1 LKQISENLYHYPLTY
16 FNSCFAYRQTINGDY
31 YIYVDNLNE
40 KKEVIFYIKGMHC
53 ASCELNIER
62 KLLKL
67 ENVKSVEASLNKGEV
82 VIEYEN
88 AKPKTEELNNL
99 FKQEGYQI
107 SGQPVKTDNKFSVK
121 DLATILIVFILASL
135 VFVFINKL
143 GLSSLINVNAKSSL
157 PAFLFFGVLAGAS
170 TCAALVGGII
180 LSMSKQWPGRQPHIY
195 FNFGRILSYGFF
207 GALLGLVGSK
217 LQISLSLSSALILAI
232 SFIMIFLAFDMLGIS
247 AFRKFQ
253 ITSASWRTK
262 FITRRIASEK
272 NFKRKQM
279 PLISGILTF
288 FLPCG
293 FTLTAQSAALLSASP
308 IQGGLIMLFF
318 SLGTAPILLLIGLTS
333 AKFLD
338 NPRWSSRF
346 LKIAGA
352 LVLFFALFNINSQ
365 LNVFGL
371 TSLNDIKLNKLTPGA
386 VINNDLPLIIDGKQ
400 IVKMTA
406 SANGYN
412 PSHLKAIAGIP
423 IRWEITDIGTSGC
436 TSAIIAKD
444 LFSGKIYLTPGQ
456 TSVKEFTIAKHGTYK
471 FTCWMG
477 MVSGIFEVI

>member
-1 LKQISENLYHYPLTY
+1 MNN
-16 FNSCFAYRQTINGDY
+16 FNG
-31 YIYVDNLNE
+31 
-40 KKEVIFYIKGMHC
+40 KKEAIFYVKGMHC

-62 KLLKL
+62 KLLGL

-88 AKPKTEELNNL
+88 AKPEIKELNNL
-99 FKQEGYQI
+99 FKQEGYEI
-107 SGQPVKTDNKFSVK
+107 SEQPVKTDNKFSIK

-195 FNFGRILSYGFF
+195 FNLGRILSYGFF
-207 GALLGLVGSK
+207 GSLLGLVGSK
-217 LQISLSLSSALILAI
+217 LQISLSFSSTLILAI
-232 SFIMIFLAFDMLGIS
+232 SFIMIFLAFDMLGIG

-262 FITRRIASEK
+262 FITRRIANGK
-272 NFKRKQM
+272 NLKTKQM

-318 SLGTAPILLLIGLTS
+318 SLGTAPVLLLIGLTS

-338 NPRWSSRF
+338 NPRWSARF

-365 LNVFGL
+365 LNVFGMP
-371 TSLNDIKLNKLTPGA
+371 SLNDIKFNNFT
-386 VINNDLPLIIDGKQ
+386 NDLPPIIDGKQ
-400 IVKMTA
+400 IIKMTA
-406 SANGYN
+406 SINGYN
-412 PSHLKAIAGIP
+412 PSRLKARAGIP
-423 IRWEITDIGTSGC
+423 IRWEITDIGTGGC
-436 TSAIIAKD
+436 TNAIIAKD
-444 LFSGKIYLTPGQ
+444 LFSGKISLIPGQ
-456 TSVKEFTIAKHGTYK
+456 TSAKEFTIEKPGTYK

-477 MVSGIFEVI
+477 MVSGIFEII

>member
-1 LKQISENLYHYPLTY
+1 MNNKLSKK
-16 FNSCFAYRQTINGDY
+16 
-31 YIYVDNLNE
+31 NE
-40 KKEVIFYIKGMHC
+40 AIFYVKGMHC

-62 KLLKL
+62 KLLEK
-67 ENVKSVEASLNKGEV
+67 ENIKSVEASLNKGEV

-88 AKPKTEELNNL
+88 VKPKIEELNNL

-107 SGQPVKTDNKFSVK
+107 SEQPIKTANKFSAK

-135 VFVFINKL
+135 AFVFINKL

-180 LSMSKQWPGRQPHIY
+180 LSMAKQWPGRQPHIY

-207 GALLGLVGSK
+207 GALLGLIGSK
-217 LQISLSLSSALILAI
+217 LQISLSLSSSLILAI
-232 SFIMIFLAFDMLGIS
+232 SLIMIFLAFDMLGIG

-253 ITSASWRTK
+253 ITMPK
-262 FITRRIASEK
+262 FITRRIAN
-272 NFKRKQM
+272 NFKHKKM
-279 PLISGILTF
+279 PFITGAATF

-318 SLGTAPILLLIGLTS
+318 SLGTAPVLFLIGLTS
-333 AKFLD
+333 AKFLN
-338 NPRWSSRF
+338 NPRQSSRF

-371 TSLNDIKLNKLTPGA
+371 TSLNDVKFNKTTPKT
-386 VINNDLPLIIDGKQ
+386 VVNNDLPPIVDGKQ

-406 SANGYN
+406 SANGYK
-412 PSHLKAIAGIP
+412 PSRLKAAANIP
-423 IRWEITDIGTSGC
+423 IKWEITDIGTGGC
-436 TSAIIAKD
+436 TNAIIAKD
-444 LFSGKIYLTPGQ
+444 LFSDRINLTPGQ
-456 TSVKEFTIAKHGTYK
+456 TSIKEFTVAKPGTYK

>member
-1 LKQISENLYHYPLTY
+1 MNNLVREFLTGL
-16 FNSCFAYRQTINGDY
+16 FLTGVN
-31 YIYVDNLNE
+31 NLNE
-40 KKEVIFYIKGMHC
+40 KKEVIFYVEGMHC

-62 KLLKL
+62 KLLGL

-88 AKPKTEELNNL
+88 AKPKIEELNNL
-99 FKQEGYQI
+99 FKQESYKI
-107 SGQPVKTDNKFSVK
+107 SEQPVKINNKFSVK
-121 DLATILIVFILASL
+121 DFATILIVFILTSL
-135 VFVFINKL
+135 AFVFINRL

-157 PAFLFFGVLAGAS
+157 PAFLFFGVLAGVS

-207 GALLGLVGSK
+207 GVLLGLVGSK
-217 LQISLSLSSALILAI
+217 LQISLSLSSSLILAI
-232 SFIMIFLAFDMLGIS
+232 SFIMIFLAFDMLGIN

-253 ITSASWRTK
+253 ITMPKFIPHITRLCGR
-262 FITRRIASEK
+262 FITRRIARTSQ
-272 NFKRKQM
+272 FKRKQM

-293 FTLTAQSAALLSASP
+293 FTLTAQSAALLSANP

-318 SLGTAPILLLIGLTS
+318 ALGTAPILLLIGLTS

-338 NPRWSSRF
+338 NPQQSAKF

-371 TSLNDIKLNKLTPGA
+371 TSLNDIKFNKLTPETA
-386 VINNDLPLIIDGKQ
+386 IDNNLPLIIDGKQ
-400 IVKMTA
+400 IIKMFA
-406 SANGYN
+406 STSGYN
-412 PSHLKAIAGIP
+412 PSRIKAAAGIP
-423 IRWEITDIGTSGC
+423 IKWEITDTGTSGC
-436 TSAIIAKD
+436 TNAIIAKD
-444 LFSGKIYLTPGQ
+444 LFSGKISLTPGQ
-456 TSVKEFTIAKHGTYK
+456 TSIKEFTIAKPGTYK

-477 MVSGIFEVI
+477 MVSGIFEII

>member
-1 LKQISENLYHYPLTY
+1 MN
-16 FNSCFAYRQTINGDY
+16 
-31 YIYVDNLNE
+31 NLNE
-40 KKEVIFYIKGMHC
+40 KKEAIFYIKGMHC

-62 KLLKL
+62 KLLEL

-88 AKPKTEELNNL
+88 AKPKIEELNNL
-99 FKQEGYQI
+99 FKQEGYEI
-107 SGQPVKTDNKFSVK
+107 SEQPIIISQKFSFK
-121 DLATILIVFILASL
+121 DLMIILIVFLLVSL
-135 VFVFINKL
+135 GFIFINKL

-157 PAFLFFGVLAGAS
+157 PAFLFFGALAGIS

-195 FNFGRILSYGFF
+195 FNFGRILSYVFF
-207 GALLGLVGSK
+207 GALLGLIGAK
-217 LQISLSLSSALILAI
+217 LQLSLSFSSLLILTI
-232 SFIMIFLAFDMLGIS
+232 SLIMIFLSFDMLGIN

-253 ITSASWRTK
+253 ITMPK
-262 FITRRIASEK
+262 FITRYIARASPKASAGQAREK

-279 PLISGILTF
+279 PFITGVATF

-293 FTLTAQSAALLSASP
+293 FTLAAQSAALISGSP

-318 SLGTAPILLLIGLTS
+318 ALGTAPTLLLIGLTS

-338 NPRWSSRF
+338 NPQWSSRF

-365 LNVFGL
+365 LNVFGMP
-371 TSLNDIKLNKLTPGA
+371 SLNDIKFNKLTPKS
-386 VINNDLPLIIDGKQ
+386 VVNNDLPPIIDGKQ
-400 IVKMTA
+400 IIKMTA
-406 SANGYN
+406 SINGYN
-412 PSHLKAIAGIP
+412 PNRLKARADIP
-423 IRWEITDIGTSGC
+423 IKWEIEDVGTSGC
-436 TSAIIAKD
+436 TNAIIAKD
-444 LFSGKIYLTPGQ
+444 LFSGKISLTPGQ
-456 TSVKEFTIAKHGTYK
+456 TSAKEFTIEKPGIYK

-477 MVSGIFEVI
+477 MVSGTFEII